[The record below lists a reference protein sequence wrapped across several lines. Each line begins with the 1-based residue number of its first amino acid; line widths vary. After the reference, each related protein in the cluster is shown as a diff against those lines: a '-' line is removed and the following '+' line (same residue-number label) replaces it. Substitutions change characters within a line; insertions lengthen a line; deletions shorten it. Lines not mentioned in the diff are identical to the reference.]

1 MGNYIISIPDSK
13 KHFFLSLIEELKF
26 IKIKSEYTEKEEI
39 EYIDALELSEKDIS
53 EGKIISN
60 SDLKNEVLK
69 WK

>member
-13 KHFFLSLIEELKF
+13 KHFFLSLIKELKF

-39 EYIDALELSEKDIS
+39 EFIDALELSEKDIS

>member
-13 KHFFLSLIEELKF
+13 KHFFLSLIKELKF
-26 IKIKSEYTEKEEI
+26 IKIKSEYTEEEEI

>member
-13 KHFFLSLIEELKF
+13 KHFFLSLIKELKF